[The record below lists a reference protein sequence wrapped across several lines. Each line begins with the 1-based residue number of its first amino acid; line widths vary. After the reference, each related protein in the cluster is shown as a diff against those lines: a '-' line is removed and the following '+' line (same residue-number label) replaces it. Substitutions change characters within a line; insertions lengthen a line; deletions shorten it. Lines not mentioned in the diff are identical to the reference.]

1 MWRFTIVL
9 EIIVVSCVAI
19 LMVLPLC
26 GQGTLRN
33 ENDFSYQQ
41 CSPIR
46 EIIFS
51 AHEKQFNNLMD
62 REMKGSHGYQVRGSW
77 RFETVQ
83 YESILMWPG
92 ATKSYIDNSEEST
105 DSSHKII
112 RQYVAEFSGLKTL
125 DDAKQKFDLLNNQ
138 IAECRLFLSDTNIT
152 VLRPLPLSKIQDEL
166 PVAALDA
173 RLFPVTIKDADAA
186 QPGQEVVIMT
196 AYERVGKLFSTY
208 MIVEYRLQQ
217 NDMR

>member
-1 MWRFTIVL
+1 MWWRTNGVGRVMAICL
-9 EIIVVSCVAI
+9 AI
-19 LMVLPLC
+19 LLVLPVNAQDPARDLP
-26 GQGTLRN
+26 
-33 ENDFSYQQ
+33 DFSYQQ

-125 DDAKQKFDLLNNQ
+125 DDAKQKFELLNNQ

-173 RLFPVTIKDADAA
+173 KLFPVKVKDADAA

-196 AYERVGKLFSTY
+196 AYERVGKLYNAY

-217 NDMR
+217 NDLR

>member
-1 MWRFTIVL
+1 MWRHRCVFEKIVP
-9 EIIVVSCVAI
+9 SCIAI
-19 LMVLPLC
+19 LWLLQADAQSPV
-26 GQGTLRN
+26 RDV
-33 ENDFSYQQ
+33 NDFSYQQ

-112 RQYVAEFSGLKTL
+112 SQYVAEFSGLKTL
-125 DDAKQKFDLLNNQ
+125 EDAKTKFELLNNQ
-138 IAECRLFLSDTNIT
+138 VAECQLFLSDTNIT

-173 RLFPVTIKDADAA
+173 KLFPVKVKDADAA

-196 AYERVGKLFSTY
+196 AYERVGKLFSAY
-208 MIVEYRLQQ
+208 MIVEYRLVKE
-217 NDMR
+217 

>member
-1 MWRFTIVL
+1 MWRRTNGVARVMAICL
-9 EIIVVSCVAI
+9 AI
-19 LMVLPLC
+19 LLVLPVNAQEPDRGLA
-26 GQGTLRN
+26 
-33 ENDFSYQQ
+33 DVSYQQ
-41 CSPIR
+41 CSAIR

-51 AHEKQFNNLMD
+51 AHEKQFENLMD

-77 RFETVQ
+77 RFESVQ
-83 YESILMWPG
+83 YESILIWPG

-173 RLFPVTIKDADAA
+173 KLFPVTIKDADAA

-196 AYERVGKLFSTY
+196 AYERVGKLFSAY
-208 MIVEYRLQQ
+208 MIVEYRLQLG
-217 NDMR
+217 DR